1 MDLLLTEQQKLFAE
15 TATRLCLDH
24 GGPRRLRTLRA
35 AAAEIDAVAWRKMI
49 ESEWLATVV
58 AEGRGGQGLGAL
70 DVALALE
77 QAGHQ
82 LLMVPLLEA
91 AAAAWTMSRAED
103 AARADAGLADLLRGS
118 RLIVPATAAAS
129 WRYGGGAS
137 GVTYDH
143 KAGLLNGSIPFVAYG
158 GSAEAFLVAIDA
170 GAHPVVTI
178 VPRSDASVTVA
189 RNVDGSTASR
199 LTFADVHVPAEQVIA
214 TGAEAKRLA
223 LQLQDFLMLGA
234 AAELIGL
241 AAAALD
247 VTLDY
252 IKLRQQF
259 GRPIGSF
266 QVLQHRAVNAFIDVE
281 LNRSLVYRVL
291 AAYDAGEHHPAM
303 VSAAKARAS
312 RSALEIVRGALQM
325 HGAIGYTE
333 EHDIGL
339 YYKRAMALSAQYG
352 GELSHSTRFSELTL
366 EAGAFS

>member
-24 GGPRRLRTLRA
+24 GGPRRLRALRA
-35 AAAEIDAVAWRKMI
+35 AAAEIDADAWRKII

-91 AAAAWTMSRAED
+91 AAAAWTMSRAGD
-103 AARADAGLADLLRGS
+103 AARAGAGLADLLRGS

-143 KAGLLNGSIPFVAYG
+143 RAGLLKGSIPFVGYG

-170 GAHPVVTI
+170 GAQPVVTI

-214 TGAEAKRLA
+214 TGAEAR
-223 LQLQDFLMLGA
+223 DWPCNCR
-234 AAELIGL
+234 
-241 AAAALD
+241 
-247 VTLDY
+247 T
-252 IKLRQQF
+252 
-259 GRPIGSF
+259 S
-266 QVLQHRAVNAFIDVE
+266 
-281 LNRSLVYRVL
+281 
-291 AAYDAGEHHPAM
+291 
-303 VSAAKARAS
+303 
-312 RSALEIVRGALQM
+312 
-325 HGAIGYTE
+325 
-333 EHDIGL
+333 
-339 YYKRAMALSAQYG
+339 
-352 GELSHSTRFSELTL
+352 
-366 EAGAFS
+366 